1 MKTNYL
7 KILALMLLVACQSPK
22 ESHDHEG
29 HEHES
34 HGHENQDQHPKGTA
48 KSPFTTAMAN
58 VGTNHVHIEYSAP
71 SVRERVIYGGL
82 VAFDQVWA
90 TGANNSTSVS
100 FSEDVIIEG
109 KTISKGKYGL
119 FTIPS
124 ENEWTVIL
132 NTNWDQHLADDY
144 DMSLDVVRVQLPI
157 QKIDPISESL
167 TYKVLDAGSGKG
179 SISFQWAERGF
190 ELPIQNVGK

>member
-34 HGHENQDQHPKGTA
+34 HGHENHDQHPKGTA

-90 TGANNSTSVS
+90 TGANNATSVS

-124 ENEWTVIL
+124 ENEWTLIL